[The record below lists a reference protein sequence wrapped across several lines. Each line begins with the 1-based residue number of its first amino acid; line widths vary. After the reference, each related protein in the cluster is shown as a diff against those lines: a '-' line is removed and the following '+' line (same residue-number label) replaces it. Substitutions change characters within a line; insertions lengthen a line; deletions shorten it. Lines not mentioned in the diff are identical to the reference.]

1 MNLFD
6 FIRIFECLISDL
18 SSCRTCSDDP
28 CTDLTR
34 GVRFCHTTDVTSY
47 VECLSPG
54 WCFERL
60 CAPGVAFDRLT
71 LRCNAP
77 MADPEKDPLEDKDD
91 TEGDKKTLVDCLLTL
106 VLVRPYTI
114 LSKFQSNK
122 YVIEII

>member
-91 TEGDKKTLVDCLLTL
+91 TEGDETNTS
-106 VLVRPYTI
+106 R
-114 LSKFQSNK
+114 LSINPCPGAPVYDFKQIS
-122 YVIEII
+122 IQQICH